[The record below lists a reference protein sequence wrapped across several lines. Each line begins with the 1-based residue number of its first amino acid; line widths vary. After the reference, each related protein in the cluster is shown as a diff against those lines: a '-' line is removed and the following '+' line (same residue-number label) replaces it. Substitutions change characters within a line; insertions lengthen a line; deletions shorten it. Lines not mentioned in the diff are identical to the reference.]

1 MAPRVPN
8 FNTFSSLLDRLAIE
22 NVKLA
27 HFENALE
34 HDKLA
39 DEQTA
44 SYRRKAEVQR
54 VTIEVLKAELADLM
68 EEAFRTGGYEFI
80 SEERTFT

>member
-27 HFENALE
+27 HFENAIA
-34 HDKLA
+34 HDELTG
-39 DEQTA
+39 EQAA
-44 SYRRKAEVQR
+44 SHRRKAEVQR